1 MWLAKDPKE
10 KLEELRRSSLAEFEH
25 LKAAQTAS
33 RMLSDRAMP
42 EHSAM
47 PTHSTNFPPSDP
59 SIPKPPSALSPS
71 PQLQQ
76 QHPSISPTNAADI
89 QNQASAAGQP
99 LFVEP
104 DFNESVEVRTS
115 PGAFS
120 EEGAVEAE
128 TMSPTER

>member
-33 RMLSDRAMP
+33 RKLSDRAMP

-47 PTHSTNFPPSDP
+47 PTHSTKSPPSDP
-59 SIPKPPSALSPS
+59 SIPKPPSSLSPS
-71 PQLQQ
+71 PQLQH
-76 QHPSISPTNAADI
+76 QHPSISPANAAHV

-99 LFVEP
+99 LFIEP

-120 EEGAVEAE
+120 EEGTVEAD